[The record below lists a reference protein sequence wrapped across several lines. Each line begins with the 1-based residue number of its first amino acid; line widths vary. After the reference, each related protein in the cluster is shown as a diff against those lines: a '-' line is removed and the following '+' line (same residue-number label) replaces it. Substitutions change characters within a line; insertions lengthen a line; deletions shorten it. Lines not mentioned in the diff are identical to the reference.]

1 MTRLFLPFLPQVFR
15 DFVDELVDRIEKE
28 YSHLDGLG
36 SIGQS
41 VEVSQEWKPDKER
54 SSRCCHGN
62 PTTPTSTPANSSRA
76 LVGMANGD
84 VSESL
89 PGNKV

>member
-1 MTRLFLPFLPQVFR
+1 MSSAVLFQVFR

-36 SIGQS
+36 SIGES
-41 VEVSQEWKPDKER
+41 VEVTHEWNPDKER
-54 SSRCCHGN
+54 SSKCCHGN
-62 PTTPTSTPANSSRA
+62 ATTPIASPANSSKA
-76 LVGMANGD
+76 LVGLANGD

-89 PGNKV
+89 PGKKV

>member
-1 MTRLFLPFLPQVFR
+1 MFLALSFQVFR

-36 SIGQS
+36 SIGES
-41 VEVSQEWKPDKER
+41 VEVTNEWKPDTER

-62 PTTPTSTPANSSRA
+62 ATTPIPSTSNGSRT
-76 LVGMANGD
+76 LVGLANGD

-89 PGNKV
+89 PGNRV